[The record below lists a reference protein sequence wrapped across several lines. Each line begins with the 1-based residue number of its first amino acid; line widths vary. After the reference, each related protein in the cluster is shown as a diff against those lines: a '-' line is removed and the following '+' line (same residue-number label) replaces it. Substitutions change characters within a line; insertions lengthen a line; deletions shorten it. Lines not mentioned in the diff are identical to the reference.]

1 MLAFKRYDPE
11 LLYKVRDFR
20 TLVNLTYV
28 AQLSKKMGIFT
39 ELEPVLSF
47 PLGAN
52 SISIMDA
59 ALTYQTIMTGKV
71 YQLAKG
77 SSAGLVPVITRIE
90 DREGETIWEYRPQ
103 PQTVLSTKIS
113 GLVTE
118 ILRMV
123 MVNGTGKKAK
133 DAVRVSLDMEN
144 DKIDVPVPTFGKT
157 GTSNRFTNSS
167 FVGFIPGPK
176 KEMGLLGIEKGYV
189 ISSYVGYD
197 DNRPMKGKRVSIYGA
212 SGALP
217 LWIDTANAISNSLE
231 FKKWLEVADL
241 VFDIQSMPLGHDEDL
256 HPITVSTTTGLPMG
270 AKDKEGSENHSQ
282 LLSYVEENGDALRLR
297 RIFEPSGPLKG
308 DEHEENLLY

>member
-1 MLAFKRYDPE
+1 
-11 LLYKVRDFR
+11 
-20 TLVNLTYV
+20 
-28 AQLSKKMGIFT
+28 MGIFT

-77 SSAGLVPVITRIE
+77 PPAGLVPVVTRIE
-90 DREGETIWEYRPQ
+90 DREGETIWDYEPR
-103 PQTVLSTKIS
+103 PQTVLSDKIS

-144 DKIDVPVPTFGKT
+144 DKIDVPVPSFGKT

-167 FVGFIPGPK
+167 FVGFIPGPTK
-176 KEMGLLGIEKGYV
+176 GMGLLGIEKGYV
-189 ISSYVGYD
+189 IASYVGYD

-217 LWIDTANAISNSLE
+217 LWIDTANSISNSLE
-231 FKKWLEVADL
+231 YKKWLEVADL
-241 VFDIQSMPLGHDEDL
+241 VFDIQSMPLSHVEDL
-256 HPITVSTTTGLPMG
+256 HPISVSSTTGLPMD
-270 AKDKEGSENHSQ
+270 AKDREGPVKYSQ
-282 LLSYVEENGDALRLR
+282 LLSYVEENGDAFRLR
-297 RIFEPSGPLKG
+297 RIFEPSGPPKG